1 MTDYL
6 KQAKNIESEIIA
18 NRRTIHTFAEIGF
31 QLDKTVEYVEAKL
44 KEYGLEPKRSGKAG
58 VTALVGKP
66 GNTILLR
73 ADMDALPMKEETG
86 LEFASET
93 GNCHSCGHDCHTA
106 MLLGAAKLLKDNE
119 DELDGTVKLMFQ
131 PAEELLAGAV
141 DMIGAGILEDPKVD
155 AALAIHIYV
164 GNELSRSG
172 TVAYAKGP
180 ALFSGDAIKITI
192 KGQNAHGSTPEK
204 GIDAINIAA
213 HTVIA
218 LQEIIARETSCME
231 NSVVLVGKIYGGDTV
246 NTLAGNAVLEVSVR
260 ATTQDNREFL
270 IQRIREIAE
279 SVAGTFRGEAIV
291 EHQYGMG
298 PLYNDPALSEDMA
311 GYCEELLGEGTTL
324 RIPLAV
330 GTEDF
335 TSIASRVPS
344 VMLNL
349 GMGSIDEGYTYSMH
363 NPSMVVNEEVLH
375 KGAAIYAY
383 GAMRYLKKV

>member
-1 MTDYL
+1 
-6 KQAKNIESEIIA
+6 
-18 NRRTIHTFAEIGF
+18 
-31 QLDKTVEYVEAKL
+31 
-44 KEYGLEPKRSGKAG
+44 
-58 VTALVGKP
+58 
-66 GNTILLR
+66 
-73 ADMDALPMKEETG
+73 
-86 LEFASET
+86 
-93 GNCHSCGHDCHTA
+93 